1 MSGCSKPIL
10 AGSTGDRQLTQETVE
25 SPPVLQVRGVISGYG
40 EADILHGVTMFVRPG
55 EMVAVIGPNGAGK
68 STLLK
73 AIFGLIPVRAGEVLV
88 NGAIATNQRPDQ
100 LVTRGLSYVPQVD
113 NVFPSLTIL
122 ENLQMGAFVR
132 RNGVSSRV
140 EEVLQLF
147 PDIAGRKGE
156 VAGRL
161 SGGQRQML
169 ALARALMLD
178 PKLLLLDEPSASLS
192 PKMVGVI
199 FDRISAVN
207 KGGTAIL
214 LVEQNAREAL
224 SLSHRGYVLATGVIR
239 LEGDAQGLLDNAE
252 VGRLYLGA
260 S

>member
-1 MSGCSKPIL
+1 LPPEQGNG
-10 AGSTGDRQLTQETVE
+10 AA
-25 SPPVLQVRGVISGYG
+25 PVLEARDVVCGYG
-40 EADILHGVTMFVRPG
+40 EADILHGVTVSVRQG

-73 AIFGLIPVRAGEVLV
+73 AIFGLIPLRSGTLTV
-88 NGAIATNQRPDQ
+88 NGEDATNQRPDQ
-100 LVTRGLSYVPQVD
+100 LVQRGLSYVPQVD
-113 NVFPSLTIL
+113 NIFPSLTIL

-132 RNGVSSRV
+132 RNNVNRRIA
-140 EEVLQLF
+140 EVLSLF
-147 PDIAGRKGE
+147 PDIANRRGE

-178 PKLLLLDEPSASLS
+178 PQILLLDEPSASLS

-199 FDRISAVN
+199 FERISAVN
-207 KGGTAIL
+207 EGGTAIL

-224 SLSHRGYVLATGVIR
+224 SLSHRGYVLATGVNR
-239 LEGDAQGLLDNAE
+239 LEGDAQDLLDNAE

-260 S
+260 SQE